1 MLLKYSSKAYV
12 NSVIE
17 VQGMFL
23 EYIILI
29 ILNIRIYNIDYMY
42 THTLKYPEI
51 HVNNKNKVIS
61 QDMERFF

>member
-23 EYIILI
+23 EYRILI

-42 THTLKYPEI
+42 THTLKYSEL
-51 HVNNKNKVIS
+51 HVNNKNEIIS
-61 QDMERFF
+61 QDMDFF